1 MRLLPLL
8 AAVLA
13 LLAAP
18 AAATDLAKGRTDLPE
33 IVLGNDEGNDYALSV
48 KDIELESGKS
58 YRLLVSSK
66 GGKEYKWAAPDF
78 FRFIW
83 INQIV
88 INHLEVHMLGAP
100 YHLEF
105 DDAGTIAVEFVAIR
119 PGTYDWFVKGLEEKG
134 MKGKFIVK

>member
-1 MRLLPLL
+1 MRLIPLLL
-8 AAVLA
+8 AALC
-13 LLAAP
+13 LAATP
-18 AAATDLAKGRTDLPE
+18 AAAVDLAKGRVDLPE
-33 IVLGNDEGNDYALSV
+33 LVLGNDEGNDFAISV

-58 YRLLVSSK
+58 YRLQITSK
-66 GGKEYKWAAPDF
+66 GGKEYKWAAPEF

-83 INQIV
+83 VNQIV

-119 PGTYDWFVKGLEEKG
+119 PGQYDWYVKGLEEKG